1 MGTVR
6 ALKRGLD
13 RAIDVVMIAL
23 LAGIV
28 LLVLLQIAQRLLPI
42 PTMLWT
48 SELSRYLFVY
58 LTFIGSALL
67 VKEKGHIAVDLL
79 MERLP
84 ARVRAVVLVL
94 VDLVVLAFLYV
105 FISGIQEL
113 TLSNTG
119 TVAATMPWFNQS
131 YLYAGVWLGALLMFL
146 YVTLQLVEGVR
157 TGLGF
162 AGARTE
168 DAGRNVERGEA

>member
-1 MGTVR
+1 MGALR
-6 ALKRGLD
+6 ALKQGLD
-13 RAIDVVMIAL
+13 RTLDVVMIVL

-28 LLVLLQIAQRLLPI
+28 VLVLVQIAQRLLPL

-79 MERLP
+79 MERMP
-84 ARVRAVVLVL
+84 VRVRGAVLIL
-94 VDLVVLAFLYV
+94 VDLVMLAFLYV

-113 TLSNTG
+113 TLSNRG

-131 YLYAGVWLGALLMFL
+131 YLYAGVWLGGVLMFF
-146 YVTLQLVEGVR
+146 YVTLQLVDGVR
-157 TGLGF
+157 VSLGRSRDR
-162 AGARTE
+162 AGAPS
-168 DAGRNVERGEA
+168 AMERGEA